1 MDTNFK
7 KVYDFNKCFGV
18 PVSDSPQKNVFD
30 ENPDLVKLRLSL
42 IQEEVRELEDA
53 IKDKNFT
60 EVVDALSDI
69 LYVVYGAGVS
79 FGIDLDRS
87 FNIVHDSNMSK
98 SCKTEEEA
106 QQTVEWYKSNDTP
119 YDSPDYRKS
128 EDGKYWVVYNKST
141 GKILKS
147 INYTAANFKVMLE

>member
-1 MDTNFK
+1 MESNFK

-18 PVSDSPQKNVFD
+18 SVSDTPQKNVFD

-42 IQEEVRELEDA
+42 IQEEVRELQDA

-79 FGIDLDRS
+79 FGIDLNKS
-87 FNIVHDSNMSK
+87 FDIVHESNMSK

-106 QQTVEWYKSNDTP
+106 QQTVEWYNNNDTP

-128 EDGKYWVVYNKST
+128 DDGKYWVVYNKST

-147 INYTAANFKVMLE
+147 INYTPANFEKIL

>member
-18 PVSDSPQKNVFD
+18 SVSDSPQKNVFD
-30 ENPDLVKLRLSL
+30 EKPELVKLRLSL

-106 QQTVEWYKSNDTP
+106 QQTVEWYKTNDTP

-128 EDGKYWVVYNKST
+128 DDGKYWVVYNKST

-147 INYTAANFKVMLE
+147 INYTQANFKVMLD

>member
-1 MDTNFK
+1 MESNFK

-18 PVSDSPQKNVFD
+18 SVSDTPQKNVFD

-42 IQEEVRELEDA
+42 IQEEVRELQDA

-79 FGIDLDRS
+79 FGIDLNKS
-87 FNIVHDSNMSK
+87 FDIVHESNMSK

-106 QQTVEWYKSNDTP
+106 QQTVKWYKNNDTP

-128 EDGKYWVVYNKST
+128 DDGKYWVVYNKST

-147 INYTAANFKVMLE
+147 INYTPANFEKML